1 MNKDSTKFKNVSKH
15 FEEKNFKRS
24 EFLTD
29 LSSDKL
35 GSLTVTLEKEDI
47 ESKLNKLDRKE

>member
-1 MNKDSTKFKNVSKH
+1 MNVDNTKFENVSKH